1 MRILLVG
8 NFKPDAQQSMQ
19 RYAGWLTQ
27 ALRERGHSVTL
38 AAPAPFFA
46 RLFRHPAPGKYLG
59 YIDKFLLF
67 PPRLRRMARSADLVH
82 VLDHSNSMYL
92 SLLGRRPHLITCH
105 DMLAVRAARG
115 EFPSQRIGW
124 SGRLLQ
130 RWILR
135 GMRQAH
141 NILCVSHKTEEDLQA
156 LIGPITAP
164 MRVVPNPLNWRYRP
178 DAPMPVPLLESIG
191 LAPGERY
198 FLHVG
203 GNQFYKNRP
212 GVLQIFARALALPE
226 FAGIRLV
233 MAGKPFYPGLRDLV
247 GKLNLSAQVIE
258 AVNVSNEE
266 LQALYSNALFL
277 MFPSLEEGFG
287 WPLVEAQA
295 CGCPVITSNRQPMM
309 EIAGEGAIF
318 IDPEDA
324 EGAAHRIAEGFGRRE
339 ELRRAGFANVARF
352 DQDAVLDQY
361 LDFYREITAKHHAS
375 RG

>member
-1 MRILLVG
+1 
-8 NFKPDAQQSMQ
+8 
-19 RYAGWLTQ
+19 
-27 ALRERGHSVTL
+27 
-38 AAPAPFFA
+38 
-46 RLFRHPAPGKYLG
+46 
-59 YIDKFLLF
+59 
-67 PPRLRRMARSADLVH
+67 
-82 VLDHSNSMYL
+82 
-92 SLLGRRPHLITCH
+92 
-105 DMLAVRAARG
+105 
-115 EFPSQRIGW
+115 
-124 SGRLLQ
+124 
-130 RWILR
+130 
-135 GMRQAH
+135 
-141 NILCVSHKTEEDLQA
+141 
-156 LIGPITAP
+156 
-164 MRVVPNPLNWRYRP
+164 
-178 DAPMPVPLLESIG
+178 
-191 LAPGERY
+191 
-198 FLHVG
+198 
-203 GNQFYKNRP
+203 
-212 GVLQIFARALALPE
+212 
-226 FAGIRLV
+226 